1 LSKQIL
7 HTLLM
12 EKCVF
17 FCDDDADILD
27 ICRII
32 LEQEGIKVITCS
44 TAETLHSSLA
54 SHTPHLIF
62 IDNGLAGI
70 TGQELIT
77 HLKCN
82 DTYKSIPVILFSA
95 NSEIEAI
102 AQTSSADGWL
112 AKPFNIKDLKTTVW
126 NYLN

>member
-1 LSKQIL
+1 
-7 HTLLM
+7 M

-32 LEQEGIKVITCS
+32 LEQEGIKVVTCN

-54 SHTPHLIF
+54 NHTPHLIF
-62 IDNGLAGI
+62 IDNGLTGIAGH
-70 TGQELIT
+70 ELISD
-77 HLKCN
+77 LKGS
-82 DTYKSIPVILFSA
+82 DRYKSIPVVLFSA
-95 NSEIEAI
+95 NAEIETI

-112 AKPFNIKDLKTTVW
+112 AKPFDIKELKSTVW
-126 NYLN
+126 NYLNWTL

>member
-1 LSKQIL
+1 
-7 HTLLM
+7 M

-54 SHTPHLIF
+54 NYTPHLIF

-70 TGQELIT
+70 TGHELIS
-77 HLKCN
+77 HLKQSER
-82 DTYKSIPVILFSA
+82 YKSIPVVLFSA
-95 NSEIEAI
+95 NSEIEAM
-102 AQTSSADGWL
+102 ALTSSADGWL
-112 AKPFNIKDLKTTVW
+112 AKPFDIKDLKTTVW

>member
-1 LSKQIL
+1 
-7 HTLLM
+7 M

-32 LEQEGIKVITCS
+32 LESEGIKVITCS
-44 TAETLHSSLA
+44 SAETLHSSLDE
-54 SHTPHLIF
+54 HTPHLIF

-70 TGQELIT
+70 TGQELISR
-77 HLKCN
+77 LKGS
-82 DTYKSIPVILFSA
+82 DRYKSVPVVLFSA
-95 NSEIEAI
+95 NSEIELM
-102 AQTSSADGWL
+102 AQRSSADGWL
-112 AKPFNIKDLKTTVW
+112 AKPFDIKELKSTVQ